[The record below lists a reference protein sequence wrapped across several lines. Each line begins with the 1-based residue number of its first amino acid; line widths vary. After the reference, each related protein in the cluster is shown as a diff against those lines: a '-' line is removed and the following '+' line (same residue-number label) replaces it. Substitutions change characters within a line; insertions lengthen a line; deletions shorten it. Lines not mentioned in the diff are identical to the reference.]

1 MFIRCLSCHRNFIT
15 AQRWRDSR
23 NYSGKHSRICNSWR
37 IWTLIMVFIW
47 QKLFGKTLKDLKLLK
62 NLDLDN
68 GVHLTETLTQISLHC
83 KNFESL
89 SIRRYTIRKEE
100 ASAIV
105 NYLPRIKRLIISVA
119 YMLEQN
125 LVMIL
130 KGCEELS
137 CIWMCAK
144 EMVFRLRLASH
155 ISPKFKYKVLVM

>member
-1 MFIRCLSCHRNFIT
+1 MTR
-15 AQRWRDSR
+15 Q
-23 NYSGKHSRICNSWR
+23 
-37 IWTLIMVFIW
+37 
-47 QKLFGKTLKDLKLLK
+47 QKLFGKTLKDLQLLK

-68 GVHLTETLTQISLHC
+68 ETLTQISLHC

-119 YMLEQN
+119 YMLEEN

>member
-1 MFIRCLSCHRNFIT
+1 MTR
-15 AQRWRDSR
+15 Q
-23 NYSGKHSRICNSWR
+23 
-37 IWTLIMVFIW
+37 
-47 QKLFGKTLKDLKLLK
+47 QKLFGKTLKDLQLLK

-89 SIRRYTIRKEE
+89 SIRLYTIRKEE

-119 YMLEQN
+119 YMLEEN

-130 KGCEELS
+130 KGCKELS

-144 EMVFRLRLASH
+144 EMVFRLSLASH
-155 ISPKFKYKVLVM
+155 ITPKFKY